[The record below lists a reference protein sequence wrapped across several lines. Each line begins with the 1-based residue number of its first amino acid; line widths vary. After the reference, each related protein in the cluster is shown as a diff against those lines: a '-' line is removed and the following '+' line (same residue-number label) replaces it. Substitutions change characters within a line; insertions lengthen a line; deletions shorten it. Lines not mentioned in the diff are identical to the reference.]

1 MQARLTECW
10 MGDRIVS
17 LPDLKTKSQK
27 VRSEYGRWISA
38 LISNYSID
46 GLRIDTVLQVE
57 KSFWQ
62 DFTAAVNGTYTVG
75 EVFGPDSSTVC
86 DYTKHLSGVMNYPV

>member
-1 MQARLTECW
+1 

-17 LPDLKTKSQK
+17 LPDLKTKSQR
-27 VRSEYGRWISA
+27 VRSEYGRWISG

-62 DFTAAVNGTYTVG
+62 EFTDATDGTYMVG
-75 EVFGPDSSTVC
+75 EVFSPDSGTVC
-86 DYTKHLSGVMNYPV
+86 GYCDHLPGVMNYPL

>member
-1 MQARLTECW
+1 

-17 LPDLKTKSQK
+17 LPDLNTKSQK
-27 VRSEYGRWISA
+27 ARSEYGRWISA

-57 KSFWQ
+57 KGFWQ
-62 DFTAAVNGTYTVG
+62 EFTDAANGTYMVG
-75 EVFGPDSSTVC
+75 EVFSPDSSTVC
-86 DYTKHLSGVMNYPV
+86 DYAKYLSGVMNYPL

>member
-1 MQARLTECW
+1 

-17 LPDLKTKSQK
+17 LPDLNTKSLR
-27 VRSEYGRWISA
+27 VRSGYGRWISA
-38 LISNYSID
+38 LISDYSID

-62 DFTAAVNGTYTVG
+62 DFTDAANGTYMVG
-75 EVFGPDSSTVC
+75 EVFSPDSSTVC
-86 DYTKHLSGVMNYPV
+86 DYTKYLPGVMNYPL